1 MRDAFVKTLE
11 GLFSIH
17 KDAMLLS
24 ADLGFRLFDDI
35 RRIAPERFCNTG
47 IAEANMIGVAAG
59 LALSGK
65 NVYCYSIIPF
75 LVMRAFEQIRID
87 IDYHNLN
94 VKLVGSGGG
103 FTYGFEG
110 FTHFAVEDIAVM
122 RSLQNTAVVAPADS
136 TEARALAAASMEY
149 PGPLYMRFG
158 RTEEPVKDGVT
169 AGFRIGRAIV
179 LEEGGHIAIIA
190 NGGMVHTAKQAS
202 AMLKKR
208 GITTT
213 VASFHT
219 VKPLDAETLLQIASS
234 HKAVFT
240 IEEHSINGGLG
251 SAVIEALSDAGHK
264 GVVKRF
270 GIRKLDNA
278 TGDYKFL
285 RKHHGLDA
293 TSLFEGIINA
303 LKEIE
308 LGIGIKSQV
317 F

>member
-24 ADLGFRLFDDI
+24 ADLGFRLFDGI
-35 RRIAPERFCNTG
+35 RNASPERFCNTG

-59 LALSGK
+59 MSLTGK

-94 VKLVGSGGG
+94 VKLIGSGGG

-110 FTHFAVEDIAVM
+110 FTHFAVEDLAIM
-122 RSLQNTAVVAPADS
+122 RSLQNTAVVVPADS
-136 TEARALAAASMEY
+136 TEARSLAVASLEY

-158 RTEEPVKDGVT
+158 RTDEPVKDGVM
-169 AGFRIGRAIV
+169 AGFRIGRAVV
-179 LEEGGHIAIIA
+179 LTEGSHIAIIA

-251 SAVIEALSDAGHK
+251 SAVIETLSDAGHR
-264 GVVKRF
+264 GIVKRF
-270 GIRKLDNA
+270 GIGRLSGVS
-278 TGDYKFL
+278 GDYRFL

-293 TSLFEGIINA
+293 TGIFEGIMSA
-303 LKEIE
+303 LKEAE
-308 LGIGIKSQV
+308 LGI
-317 F
+317 